1 MNEFG
6 FNNFEQYTQ
15 QVPWNKYDAVIKELS
30 NEQKIFV
37 GKQKSVITA
46 KQNLMTAFIDY
57 LFEVNKNNFV
67 MASPVAKDLADEYIN
82 AISKAAG
89 SYVSHNE
96 ELEKENAEL
105 KKQLQQFLNM
115 EGKKDGKNKAA
126 AE

>member
-1 MNEFG
+1 MNDFN
-6 FNNFEQYTQ
+6 FNNFEQFSPT
-15 QVPWNKYDAVIKELS
+15 VWNKYDSVVKDLS

-37 GKQKSVITA
+37 GKQKNVITA

-67 MASPVAKDLADEYIN
+67 MASPVATNLADEYIN

-89 SYVSHNE
+89 AYISHND

-105 KKQLQQFLNM
+105 KKQLQQFMNM
-115 EGKKDGKNKAA
+115 EGKKDGKNKTT